1 MSATKTA
8 TFEELLQERERLLS
22 EQAKQLAEL
31 ENAIRAA
38 ARAKGFAW
46 APLGPSG
53 GKVSPGHA
61 SAKSQFHERNRAECI
76 KRGWVK
82 PDGTADLERFRL
94 EKKAESL
101 GISIIEVAKREAAEK
116 AKRAEAKF
124 KTVGKTGK
132 R

>member
-1 MSATKTA
+1 MNATKQQS
-8 TFEELLQERERLLS
+8 FEDLLASREQLIA

-31 ENAIRAA
+31 ENEIRAA

-61 SAKSQFHERNRAECI
+61 SAKSKFHERNRTECI
-76 KRGWVK
+76 KRGWLK
-82 PDGTADLERFRL
+82 EDGSPDLERFRV
-94 EKKAESL
+94 EMKAKKLKITPAEVVKQ
-101 GISIIEVAKREAAEK
+101 EAAARAKRQAE
-116 AKRAEAKF
+116 RF
-124 KTVGKTGK
+124 SGK

>member
-1 MSATKTA
+1 MTA
-8 TFEELLQERERLLS
+8 VQKLQSLDELLVQRDQILQRHARELQGIEAEIAQAMRARGMAYTLLGTKR
-22 EQAKQLAEL
+22 Q
-31 ENAIRAA
+31 
-38 ARAKGFAW
+38 
-46 APLGPSG
+46 
-53 GKVSPGHA
+53 PGMA
-61 SAKSQFHERNRAECI
+61 SAKQSFHDRNREECI

-116 AKRAEAKF
+116 AKRAEARF